1 MSSHRIDALI
11 AAKNP
16 STRAGQLAR
25 NSLLVLR
32 ERWDPSIPPLRVEF
46 GSAKSVSA
54 LSVSEVTKALQDA
67 TARVAQLLLHQ
78 NKDMSRLSKEIRERA
93 RLIPRGQSGNVLLF
107 DFPVPVVVDEQEA
120 LPVGHIEH
128 LSEQAVRELVENLPE
143 SRDDQASI
151 QNLPVR
157 RLAIR
162 AAVNTLARAV
172 KNSGDLK
179 IEIAT
184 RSGTPERSV
193 LTRDQAREVPVLLAA
208 EHEESE
214 TIEVEGV
221 LDGMRTRRRLFYVI
235 EQEDRGGA
243 EYEGSIEPDQVSK
256 VQESLGKLVIA
267 RLRKTTKVR
276 DDGSRSHAAFSLMD
290 FEVPQTLV

>member
-1 MSSHRIDALI
+1 MSIHQIDALI
-11 AAKNP
+11 AAKDP

-32 ERWDPSIPPLRVEF
+32 ERWDPSVPPLRVEF
-46 GSAKSVSA
+46 GSANSVSA

-107 DFPVPVVVDEQEA
+107 DFPTPVVVDDHEA

-151 QNLPVR
+151 QNLPGR

-172 KNSGDLK
+172 KSSGDLN

-193 LTRDQAREVPVLLAA
+193 LTTDQAREVPVLLAA

-214 TIEVEGV
+214 TIQVEGV

-276 DDGSRSHAAFSLMD
+276 DDGSRSHAVFSLID